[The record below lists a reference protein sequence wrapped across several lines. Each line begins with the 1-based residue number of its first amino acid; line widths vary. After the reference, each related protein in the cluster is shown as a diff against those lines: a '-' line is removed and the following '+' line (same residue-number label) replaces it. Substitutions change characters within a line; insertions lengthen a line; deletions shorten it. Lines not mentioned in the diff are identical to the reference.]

1 MEFKK
6 KLDEAIL
13 RMKKLNLFDTIISG
27 FEKDQS
33 LLQYSEPTPLG
44 GILYS
49 VKNNPEWEKMVK
61 EFEEKNNALVY
72 HVIHSYT
79 ELGELLD
86 LLYVSDNEEEWEYD
100 LEDLENWCAL
110 SYCINLTDDMCSEY
124 GTIAIK
130 PAAGGLIRVG

>member
-13 RMKKLNLFDTIISG
+13 RMKKLNLFDPIISE
-27 FEKDQS
+27 FKRDQS

-44 GILYS
+44 GILYW
-49 VKNNPEWEKMVK
+49 VKNNPEWEKKIK
-61 EFEEKNNALVY
+61 EFEKKNNALVY
-72 HVIHSYT
+72 HAIHSYT